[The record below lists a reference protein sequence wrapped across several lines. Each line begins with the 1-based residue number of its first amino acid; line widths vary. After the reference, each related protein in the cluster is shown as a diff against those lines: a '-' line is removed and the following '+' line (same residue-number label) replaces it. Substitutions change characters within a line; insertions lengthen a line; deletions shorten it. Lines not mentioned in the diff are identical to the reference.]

1 MCFVGVVIACGC
13 VVSDFDACGYVVSV
27 FLRVW
32 VGTHTC
38 TWAHNLGFPDGM
50 KKRRR
55 KGEVSEEKAT
65 SFGCGVCSV
74 RLPVLQIFKYRTAR
88 N

>member
-1 MCFVGVVIACGC
+1 M
-13 VVSDFDACGYVVSV
+13 
-27 FLRVW
+27 W

-38 TWAHNLGFPDGM
+38 TWAHDLGFPDAFDDEEEEEEEE
-50 KKRRR
+50 
-55 KGEVSEEKAT
+55 GEVSEGEAT

>member
-1 MCFVGVVIACGC
+1 M
-13 VVSDFDACGYVVSV
+13 
-27 FLRVW
+27 W

-38 TWAHNLGFPDGM
+38 TWAHNLGFPDGFDDEEEEEEE
-50 KKRRR
+50 KEEEE
-55 KGEVSEEKAT
+55 GEVSEGKAT

-74 RLPVLQIFKYRTAR
+74 RLPVLQIFKYGTAR

>member
-1 MCFVGVVIACGC
+1 M
-13 VVSDFDACGYVVSV
+13 
-27 FLRVW
+27 W

-38 TWAHNLGFPDGM
+38 TWAHNLGFPDGFDDEEE
-50 KKRRR
+50 
-55 KGEVSEEKAT
+55 EVSEGKAT

-74 RLPVLQIFKYRTAR
+74 RLPVLQILKYRTAR

>member
-1 MCFVGVVIACGC
+1 MWVCGERFLTCVGGH
-13 VVSDFDACGYVVSV
+13 
-27 FLRVW
+27 
-32 VGTHTC
+32 THTC
-38 TWAHNLGFPDGM
+38 TWAHNLGFPDGFDDEEEEEEEEEE
-50 KKRRR
+50 
-55 KGEVSEEKAT
+55 GEVSEGKAT

>member
-1 MCFVGVVIACGC
+1 M
-13 VVSDFDACGYVVSV
+13 
-27 FLRVW
+27 W

-38 TWAHNLGFPDGM
+38 TWAHNLGFPDGFDDERRR
-50 KKRRR
+50 RRR
-55 KGEVSEEKAT
+55 KRRKRVEVSEEKAT